1 MRHYVY
7 PTLVMVF
14 LLAYEG
20 IAFAAS
26 PIPTFDKEAVTE
38 YPYMRKGEPA
48 QQDEVVPGVGGGR
61 ALM

>member
-7 PTLVMVF
+7 PTLVMGF

-26 PIPTFDKEAVTE
+26 PIPTFDKEAVTD
-38 YPYMRKGEPA
+38 YPYMRTGDAAGTDKKQAGG
-48 QQDEVVPGVGGGR
+48 VVNKINP
-61 ALM
+61 